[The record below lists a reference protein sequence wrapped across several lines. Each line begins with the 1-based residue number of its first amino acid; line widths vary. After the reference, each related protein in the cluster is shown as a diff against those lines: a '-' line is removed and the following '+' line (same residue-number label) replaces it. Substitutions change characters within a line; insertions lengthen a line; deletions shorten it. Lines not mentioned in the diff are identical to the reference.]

1 MGKTYIGNGDEP
13 EPAGKIKF
21 EDIRSP
27 LPFKNIS
34 GEVYREYVYESG
46 ARYRVEDP
54 IGLHVSASGGHRIIT
69 SDGLS
74 VYVMAGWI
82 AFEMPTNPKRDFHW
96 RF

>member
-1 MGKTYIGNGDEP
+1 MTKTNKP
-13 EPAGKIKF
+13 ELAGKLRF

-27 LPFKNIS
+27 LPFKDIA
-34 GEVYREYVYESG
+34 GEGYREYVYESG

-54 IGLHVSASGGHRIIT
+54 IALHVSASGGHRIIN

-74 VYVMAGWI
+74 IYVMAGWI
-82 AFEMPTNPKRDFHW
+82 AFEMPTVDGRDYHW

>member
-1 MGKTYIGNGDEP
+1 MATKGTGAQMEIDLR
-13 EPAGKIKF
+13 F

-27 LPFKNIS
+27 LPFKDIS

-54 IGLHVSASGGHRIIT
+54 IALHVSVSGGHRIIT
-69 SDGLS
+69 AEGLS
-74 VYVMAGWI
+74 VYVIPGWI